1 MNETELV
8 PERHGVIRSP
18 TKDEAQHQYGCE
30 QKKYELIC
38 QKIFSSAGHTSLYFP
53 SVKIT
58 FLKNILVRCL
68 ARVVSVVMHK
78 DLTGQQSTCS
88 SIKVVFRIFRLTI
101 LVICRSGMKGNL
113 RNLGQMFQAIFL
125 CTSLCFIVLCVK
137 LLQCCLSVVRI
148 PYFSSWL
155 LWGWAAQQTF
165 PKN

>member
-1 MNETELV
+1 MKQNSYQRDMALY
-8 PERHGVIRSP
+8 GVQQRMKPSTSTDVSWKIWTDFS
-18 TKDEAQHQYGCE
+18 TNIHQN
-30 QKKYELIC
+30 I
-38 QKIFSSAGHTSLYFP
+38 GHTSLYFL
-53 SVKIT
+53 SVKIA

-78 DLTGQQSTCS
+78 DLTGRQSTCS

-155 LWGWAAQQTF
+155 LWGLAAQQTF